1 MRAASLRWQHG
12 WTGNRYTSTRGTGK
26 WNGSGT
32 LLRKAAT
39 QTHAGTVAGTGR
51 KLHPL
56 CSPNEAGSLPGKG
69 PTKYMLLP

>member
-1 MRAASLRWQHG
+1 MRRRAKMAKRLDGKQV
-12 WTGNRYTSTRGTGK
+12 YLDK
-26 WNGSGT
+26 WNGKVDGSGT

-39 QTHAGTVAGTGR
+39 QTHTGIVAGTGR